1 LRREGDARRLPD
13 DGSRERDG
21 DRNETV
27 RADLTLQI
35 GQFSEGLIVEA
46 QSPLIETT
54 NATLGVVIDR
64 QKVVDLPLNGR
75 NFTQLGTLIPG
86 VVAPPTSLGG
96 QDGNATPGGFGNVTG
111 GFNVNGQRNQSN
123 NFLLDGAANND
134 SFNTGFVLRPPPD
147 AIQEFKILT

>member
-1 LRREGDARRLPD
+1 PGSYRVTATLSGFRTTARDAVTVAV
-13 DGSRERDG
+13 
-21 DRNETV
+21 NETV
-27 RADLTLQI
+27 RADMAMQLGGVAETLV
-35 GQFSEGLIVEA
+35 IVAE
-46 QSPLIETT
+46 SPLVETT

-64 QKVVDLPLNGR
+64 EKVVDLPLNGR

-86 VVAPPTSLGG
+86 VVAPPTGLGG

-123 NFLLDGAANND
+123 NFLLDGASNND

-147 AIQEFKILT
+147 A